1 MKITI
6 NPPPAN
12 LREVKR
18 PTDAQIADALRVLR
32 DYHISTIVDDVITNE
47 AETEDGDMSP
57 TKLRELAAEYTEDSM
72 SYEWPVVEWVSAV
85 CDNGLADTITRF
97 EA

>member
-12 LREVKR
+12 L
-18 PTDAQIADALRVLR
+18 
-32 DYHISTIVDDVITNE
+32 
-47 AETEDGDMSP
+47 
-57 TKLRELAAEYTEDSM
+57 
-72 SYEWPVVEWVSAV
+72 PVVEWVSAV